1 VTASGGGRHEQ
12 EMPMLR
18 PGDRVSHFTITTADG
33 ASFRYED
40 TWQHD
45 ALLLVSLPDVD
56 ASLRAY
62 ADRLGSRRAE
72 LASHDTRY
80 VLTHEVVPDVPHP
93 GVVIADRWGEV
104 YAVFDG
110 ASASDLPA
118 ADEVVEWLRYIHHEC
133 PECQG
138 EAR

>member
-1 VTASGGGRHEQ
+1 MNDEAEVH
-12 EMPMLR
+12 MLQR
-18 PGDRVSHFTITTADG
+18 GDRIPHFTVTTAGG
-33 ASFRYED
+33 AVVRYED
-40 TWQHD
+40 IWQRD
-45 ALLLVSLPDVD
+45 GLLLVSMPAGD
-56 ASLRAY
+56 ASMRAY
-62 ADRLGSRRAE
+62 ADRLARRERDVTA
-72 LASHDTRY
+72 HDARY
-80 VLTHEVVPDVPHP
+80 VVTHDVVPGVPHP
-93 GVVIADRWGEV
+93 GVTIVDRWGEV